1 MHMPHLNVR
10 DAAKLTGKDRSTLTR
25 AIEKGRLSA
34 ARDEAG
40 RYLIDPAELER
51 AFGPLLSA
59 DVLDD
64 DRADAEHDDTRAS
77 HDAALARELEL
88 VREMLDRER
97 TEREHER
104 RSFDEERTFLRG
116 MLEKQT
122 EHVHLLTDQRERRS
136 PSLWARLFRKRHSCV
151 TIRM

>member
-25 AIEKGRLSA
+25 AIEKGKLSA
-34 ARDEAG
+34 SRDEAG

-64 DRADAEHDDTRAS
+64 ERIDAEHDGVRAP

-104 RSFDEERTFLRG
+104 RSFDAERTFLRG

-122 EHVHLLTDQRERRS
+122 DQVRLLSDQREQERRP
-136 PSLWARLFRKRHSCV
+136 PSLLSRFFRKKA
-151 TIRM
+151 